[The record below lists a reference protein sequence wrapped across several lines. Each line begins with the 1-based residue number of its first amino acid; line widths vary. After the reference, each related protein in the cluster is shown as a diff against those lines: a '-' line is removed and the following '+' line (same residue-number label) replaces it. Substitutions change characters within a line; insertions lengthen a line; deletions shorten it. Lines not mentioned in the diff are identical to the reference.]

1 MRLIPLMSAAFVLLL
16 GGPASAQEWIE
27 YANRDDGFS
36 VNFPGEPKVEQTTY
50 MSEYRYPLPARVY
63 RADRGR
69 EHYSMTVVDYGGIE
83 KQGLER
89 SAKCPAGAETCKGQ
103 VQGGL
108 LPVIGPSYA
117 TQDIRGA
124 LVHASFKFIQRDATV
139 TDYRWN
145 WTDLVEGHMLQLT
158 NNADKSRTFVI
169 ISMHEN
175 KLYIQEGT
183 VPAGYPEPGLF
194 QQSLGFV
201 DKDGNR
207 IRYQSVYSNSYHG
220 LRQYPMPANTAGG
233 RGGGAGAGGRGG
245 APGAAGPGTNP

>member
-1 MRLIPLMSAAFVLLL
+1 MRLTALVSAGLVLSLAA
-16 GGPASAQEWIE
+16 PAAAQEWIE
-27 YANRDDGFS
+27 YANREDGFA

-50 MSEYRYPLPARVY
+50 MTEYRYVLPARVY
-63 RADRGR
+63 TAVKGR
-69 EHYSMTVVDYGGIE
+69 ERYSMTVVDYNGIE

-89 SAKCPAGAETCKGQ
+89 ASKCPPGAETCQGQ
-103 VQGGL
+103 IKGGL
-108 LPVIGPSYA
+108 QPVIGPSYS

-124 LVHASFKFIQRDATV
+124 LVHASFEFIKRDAKV

-145 WTDLVEGHMLQLT
+145 WTDLIEGHMLQLT
-158 NNADKSRTFVI
+158 NNADKSRTFAI

-194 QQSLGFV
+194 QQSLQFI

-207 IRYQSVYSNSYHG
+207 IRYQSVYSNAYHG
-220 LRQYPMPANTAGG
+220 LRQYPVPALAGAG
-233 RGGGAGAGGRGG
+233 RGGGPAVPPA
-245 APGAAGPGTNP
+245 APPK